1 MDKQHF
7 TTLVASLTAR
17 QFTDEQTHLL
27 LNAAEAATEVDDF
40 HTKSYQ
46 SFGEYF
52 SKDQV
57 CLLPV
62 WCVTAN
68 PEYAWHGWVL
78 SLFTYRR
85 ADGKVFKGFAASNM
99 VSDTHHVVP
108 EVGDEEWSPVAQL
121 APDTFRSREFFR
133 DAGVWAPGAS
143 LDSILPL
150 SLLITL

>member
-1 MDKQHF
+1 MNKQHF
-7 TTLVASLTAR
+7 TTAIAALPAR
-17 QFTDEQTHLL
+17 IFTDEQRNLF
-27 LNAAEAATEVDDF
+27 LNAVEAAVEVDDF
-40 HTKSYQ
+40 CTQ
-46 SFGEYF
+46 SFQSFEEYF

-99 VSDTHHVVP
+99 ESDTHHVVP
-108 EVGDEEWSPVAQL
+108 EVGDEEWSAVAKL
-121 APDTFRSREFFR
+121 APDTFNARHFFR
-133 DAGVWAPGAS
+133 DAGCWVPGAS
-143 LDSILPL
+143 LDSPLPL
-150 SLLITL
+150 DLLTTL